1 MGARA
6 VVMKSIGRFLSK
18 TWIPAVAGLVLIL
31 LAASP
36 PTFGGDDSSLSVAGS
51 ETAGT
56 VVQVTVANTSS
67 DPQSATVRVA
77 AKVDGNLMVSFV
89 PVSVGPDSSVT
100 AHAGFPSEIQQIIH
114 VGIREDDSP
123 F

>member
-1 MGARA
+1 
-6 VVMKSIGRFLSK
+6 MKSIGRFLSK

-56 VVQVTVANTSS
+56 VVQVTVANSSS
-67 DPQSATVRVA
+67 DPKTATVRVVA
-77 AKVDGNLMVSFV
+77 VVDGNLMVSLV
-89 PVSVGPDSSVT
+89 PVSVGPDSAVT
-100 AHAGFPSEIQQIIH
+100 AHAGFPSEIQQIIN